1 MCFTKRNNLMCS
13 LNSRKMY
20 KPFKNSRSNTKLV
33 KANRQG
39 KVCYTFNKSVVLNI
53 MVFLLL
59 YLLKGI
65 ELLLSRR
72 QKSQCRPNGAY
83 FSE

>member
-1 MCFTKRNNLMCS
+1 ML
-13 LNSRKMY
+13 LSRKKKMC
-20 KPFKNSRSNTKLV
+20 KSAKNFRSNIKLV
-33 KANRQG
+33 EANR
-39 KVCYTFNKSVVLNI
+39 KEKIRYTFNKSVVLNI

-72 QKSQCRPNGAY
+72 QKSQRRLNGAY
-83 FSE
+83 YCE